1 MPLLRLAV
9 ETCFW
14 PVYEVVDGK
23 YKVNIKPKEKKPVV
37 EFLKPQARFRHL
49 FAPKNEH
56 ILDELQAEIDSRW
69 ESLLAKEALS
79 QAGPKT

>member
-1 MPLLRLAV
+1 
-9 ETCFW
+9 
-14 PVYEVVDGK
+14 
-23 YKVNIKPKEKKPVV
+23 V

-56 ILDELQAEIDSRW
+56 ILAELQAEVDRRW

-79 QAGPKT
+79 QAGSKT